1 MATRIARKATRL
13 TRPHRSTPTALQER
27 KQEAVRSAI
36 WDAATDL
43 FGEKGYDAVT
53 VEDIAEKAGVSR
65 RSFFRYFSSKSELMA
80 HGIVGYGAHLTET
93 IGACPADFSLGDIFR
108 HTVMKVAQECAANP
122 RARKIMEIAAKY
134 PEAREAL
141 SRTGE
146 LQQRVEEAFARR
158 CRQRPEENMA
168 PGVLAGLT
176 LAVLSVIFRLWFERG
191 GRDIAAA
198 IEQVLSTM
206 GRLVGK
212 GRR

>member
-1 MATRIARKATRL
+1 MTTKLKRIPAALKRVRRKAPRT
-13 TRPHRSTPTALQER
+13 LQER
-27 KQEAVRSAI
+27 KQDLVRSAI

-53 VEDIAEKAGVSR
+53 VEDIAAKAGVSR
-65 RSFFRYFSSKSELMA
+65 RSFFRYFSSKSDLMA
-80 HGIVGYGAHLTET
+80 HGVVGYGAHLTET
-93 IGACPADFSLGDIFR
+93 IGACPADFSPAEIFR
-108 HTVMKVAQECAANP
+108 HTVVKVAQECAANP

-141 SRTGE
+141 SRTGD

-158 CRQRPEENMA
+158 CRERNEKDMA

-191 GRDIAAA
+191 GRDISAAT
-198 IEQVLSTM
+198 EQVLSTM
-206 GRLVGK
+206 GRLVQSQ
-212 GRR
+212 RR

>member
-1 MATRIARKATRL
+1 MATKPVRKL
-13 TRPHRSTPTALQER
+13 TRNTRSHRNRSTLLQER
-27 KQEAVRSAI
+27 KQELVRSAI

-65 RSFFRYFSSKSELMA
+65 RSFFRYFSSKSDLMA
-80 HGIVGYGAHLTET
+80 QGVVGYGAHLTET
-93 IGACPADFSLGDIFR
+93 IGACPADYSLGEIFR
-108 HTVMKVAQECAANP
+108 HTAVKVAGECAANP

-158 CRQRPEENMA
+158 CRQRPEEDMA

-191 GRDIAAA
+191 GRDISAAT
-198 IEQVLSTM
+198 EQVLSAM
-206 GRLVGK
+206 GRLVGR